1 VGAANPGA
9 ALFTPL
15 FVQVGPKVGMR
26 VLTVF
31 LASYLV
37 VVGPWIRVLA
47 PDWSRVCFFGSM
59 MCHVH
64 VDSCVAAPHHVAWCP
79 CSQQKSW
86 FQNEGEKVL
95 KLVAQSRRP
104 AELNLC
110 SSVALIILEICR
122 CRLHPP

>member
-26 VLTVF
+26 VLAVF

-59 MCHVH
+59 MCHVQH
-64 VDSCVAAPHHVAWCP
+64 LTTWPGVPVPN
-79 CSQQKSW
+79 KNLG
-86 FQNEGEKVL
+86 FRMKEK
-95 KLVAQSRRP
+95 
-104 AELNLC
+104 
-110 SSVALIILEICR
+110 R
-122 CRLHPP
+122 C